1 VSVVE
6 QQPFN
11 WAADYTPSCF
21 FREDTTQE
29 TGMHKVKR
37 LFLSLLVSTAM
48 LLSLQVNAGP
58 VDINTADA
66 ATLAGAING
75 VGEKRAATIVAY
87 RDEHGP
93 FARIEDLSNVKGI
106 GLGTIEKNRQNLVV
120 GTTGEQ

>member
-1 VSVVE
+1 
-6 QQPFN
+6 
-11 WAADYTPSCF
+11 
-21 FREDTTQE
+21 
-29 TGMHKVKR
+29 MHKVKR

-75 VGEKRAATIVAY
+75 VGEKKAATIVAY
-87 RDEHGP
+87 RDVHGP

-120 GTTGEQ
+120 GSMGEQ